1 MPTVR
6 GWLCRPLNGDGMMVF
21 ASSPDSRLQAA
32 DSMPQ
37 ISQTRAGWL
46 ATELRAT
53 LRIALP
59 LVIAEVGWMSMGIVD
74 TIMVGRLP
82 NSAVAIGATGLGQS
96 LYHSIAIF
104 GGGLLLG
111 LDTFVAHAYGREDID
126 DARHSL
132 VNGVVLAF
140 LLTPLLMSLIS
151 FWPAL
156 MRRFGIS
163 PELVEPMRPFLSA
176 LNWGTLPLLCY
187 FALRR
192 YLQAIDVVH
201 PVMFA
206 LVSANAVNAFGDW
219 VLIYGHL
226 GFRAMGITGS
236 GWSTCVARSYMAVV
250 LMITVFRV
258 ESRRGL
264 PAWLRTLRADGRRMW
279 ALLQLGMP
287 AAGQILLEIGAFSGA
302 TALCARL
309 GPVPLSGH
317 EIALNCAAFTFMV
330 PLGVSSAAAVRVGQ
344 NLGRK
349 DPIAARRAGWSA
361 LLLGTIFMSCAGLIF
376 VTASGWIAR
385 LFTPD
390 PRVIQIGANLLLVA
404 AAFQLF
410 DGLQTVATGALRGT
424 GDTRT
429 PMLANLVAYWFIGLP
444 LGAVL
449 CFHFRWG
456 ALGIWIGL
464 CLGLII
470 IGSALLVAW
479 HRRLESQVSQVA
491 TARQ

>member
-1 MPTVR
+1 MTTR
-6 GWLCRPLNGDGMMVF
+6 R
-21 ASSPDSRLQAA
+21 AA
-32 DSMPQ
+32 
-37 ISQTRAGWL
+37 WL
-46 ATELRAT
+46 ADELRST

-82 NSAVAIGATGLGQS
+82 ESAIAIGATGLGQS
-96 LYHSIAIF
+96 LYHSVAIF

-111 LDTFVAHAYGREDID
+111 MDTFVAHAFGREDID

-132 VNGVVLAF
+132 VNGVALAF
-140 LLTPLLMSLIS
+140 LLTPLLMFAIS
-151 FWPAL
+151 FWPTL

-192 YLQAIDVVH
+192 YLQAVDVVH

-206 LVSANAVNAFGDW
+206 LISANVVNAFGDW

-226 GFRAMGITGS
+226 GFRPMGITGS
-236 GWSTCVARSYMAVV
+236 GWSTCIARIYMALALLATLV
-250 LMITVFRV
+250 RV

-264 PAWLRTLRADGRRMW
+264 PPWIGAMRIETRRMW

-287 AAGQILLEIGAFSGA
+287 AAGQILMEIGAFSGA

-309 GPVPLSGH
+309 GPIPLSGH

-349 DPIAARRAGWSA
+349 DVLAARRAGWSA
-361 LLLGTIFMSCAGLIF
+361 LLLGTIFMSCAGVTF
-376 VTASGWIAR
+376 VSASRLIAR

-390 PRVIQIGANLLLVA
+390 LRVIRIGANLLLVA

-444 LGAVL
+444 LGSLL
-449 CFHFRWG
+449 CFHFGWG
-456 ALGIWIGL
+456 VLGIWIGL
-464 CLGLII
+464 CLGLMI

-479 HRRLESQVSQVA
+479 HRRLRPDHASVTT
-491 TARQ
+491 TAA